1 MSSYVQ
7 LLCLLIS
14 FIYGFIL
21 YKLNYF
27 NYKILKNKFIIFRII
42 LYLLYIL
49 DLSILYIVILYKIN
63 KGILHIYF
71 VIMIILG
78 FIISSVKKRK

>member
-7 LLCLLIS
+7 LLCLIIS

-21 YKLNYF
+21 YKLNCF

-42 LYLLYIL
+42 LYLFYIL